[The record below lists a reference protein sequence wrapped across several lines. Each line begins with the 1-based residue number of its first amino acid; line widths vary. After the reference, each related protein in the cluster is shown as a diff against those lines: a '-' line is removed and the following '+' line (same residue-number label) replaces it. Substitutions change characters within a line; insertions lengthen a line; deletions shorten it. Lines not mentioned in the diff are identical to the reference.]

1 MQGMSFDQS
10 GAQQSNQEQG
20 NHEVAPRWWKLL
32 VEGEYAA
39 KRPHRGDVYE
49 ATILSIGQHDILVT
63 VDGKRDGLIL
73 ERELENIDEAYLETL
88 AVGDKI
94 PVRIVKIPLNRN
106 AVVVSLKQGL
116 EHQDWIRAETL
127 MNQKDVIEAQVVDTN
142 RGGVLASFGRLQGFI
157 PNSHLTS
164 IPRGANNE
172 QRTRLKQGLIGKT
185 LSTVVIEVNSRRQRL
200 ILSERAAAGK
210 RREELL
216 QELHEGA
223 IRKGVVSNL
232 VDFGAFIDLGG
243 VDGLLHISEISWDHV
258 GHPSDVLDVGDEV
271 EVYVL
276 DVDRERERIALSRKR
291 LLPDP
296 WEQVTAE
303 LQTGD
308 IVDGTVT
315 HTTDFGAFVDV
326 GQGVEGLV
334 HVSEMSGGEE
344 TLTDLAPNTDVKVEV
359 LYVDPLQQRI
369 SLKLE
374 EAAVESADA

>member
-1 MQGMSFDQS
+1 MSFDQS
-10 GAQQSNQEQG
+10 VVKQNSRET
-20 NHEVAPRWWKLL
+20 EKKSETPRWWKLL
-32 VEGEYAA
+32 IEGEYAA
-39 KRPHRGDVYE
+39 GRPRRGDVYE

-63 VDGKRDGLIL
+63 TQGKRDGLIL
-73 ERELENIDEAYLETL
+73 ERDLENIDETYLESL
-88 AVGDKI
+88 EVGDKV

-127 MNQKDVIEAQVVDTN
+127 MEQKKVIQAEVVDTN
-142 RGGVLASFGRLQGFI
+142 RGGVLAAFGRLQGFV

-164 IPRGANNE
+164 IPRGADRD
-172 QRTRLKQGLIGKT
+172 QRTSLKQELIGRT
-185 LSTVVIEVNSRRQRL
+185 LSLAVIEVNPRRRRL

-210 RREELL
+210 RREEVL

-243 VDGLLHISEISWDHV
+243 VDGLLHISEMSWDHV
-258 GHPSDVLDVGDEV
+258 GHPRDVLDVGEEV

-276 DVDRERERIALSRKR
+276 DVDRDRERIALSRKR

-303 LQTGD
+303 MQRGD

-334 HVSEMSGGEE
+334 HVSEIPGGEE
-344 TLTDLAPNTDVKVEV
+344 ALNGLAPSTDVKVEV

-369 SLKLE
+369 SLKIE
-374 EAAVESADA
+374 EGVAANTEAQS